1 MLCKRPVLPS
11 SKMLLQAKDLQL
23 KLGER
28 TLFEG
33 LSFAVPAN
41 SIFVIEGPS
50 GVGKSSLIRLCTKEL
65 LPDQG
70 TLNRHEL
77 WGEIPQHLALN
88 EELSAEE
95 NVQVG
100 QLKGLSL
107 MESFLAAKQPR
118 ARAMLSAF
126 GVPITGGRP
135 LKKMSGGERQRVAI
149 VRALLE
155 PWKILFADEPVSQ
168 LDEANAEKAL
178 EALCAEARNRDGAL
192 VLVLHH
198 ANLAK
203 KFGTHFLRLDEP

>member
-1 MLCKRPVLPS
+1 
-11 SKMLLQAKDLQL
+11 MLLQATDLQL

-28 TLFEG
+28 TLFER
-33 LSFAVPAN
+33 LSFTVPAN

-65 LPDQG
+65 TPDQG
-70 TLNRHEL
+70 VIDRHAL

-88 EELSAEE
+88 DELSAEQ
-95 NVQVG
+95 NVLVG

-107 MESFLAAKQPR
+107 WESLLASSQPHT
-118 ARAMLSAF
+118 RAMLSAF
-126 GVPITGGRP
+126 GVPTASGRP

-149 VRALLE
+149 VRALQE

-168 LDEANAEKAL
+168 LDEANAEKAM

-192 VLVLHH
+192 VVVLHH

-203 KFGTHFLRLDEP
+203 KFGTHFLRLGEP

>member
-1 MLCKRPVLPS
+1 
-11 SKMLLQAKDLQL
+11 MLLQATNLQL

-28 TLFEG
+28 TLFER
-33 LSFAVPAN
+33 LSFSVPAN

-65 LPDQG
+65 TPDQG
-70 TLNRHEL
+70 SIDRHAL

-88 EELSAEE
+88 DELSAEQ
-95 NVQVG
+95 NVLVG

-107 MESFLAAKQPR
+107 WESLLVSNQPHT
-118 ARAMLSAF
+118 RAMLSAF
-126 GVPITGGRP
+126 GVPSASGRP

-149 VRALLE
+149 VRALQE

-168 LDEANAEKAL
+168 LDEANAEKAM

-192 VLVLHH
+192 VVVLHH
-198 ANLAK
+198 ANIAK
-203 KFGTHFLRLDEP
+203 KFGTHFLRLGEP